1 MPSANFPP
9 PCRRD
14 TGMSCCDGI
23 RLDDRTLALLEHVLV
38 LCVASRQ
45 RLFRSIEEFRGPR
58 PSPTKS
64 LRRGGWGAGGA
75 GATAAVRDI
84 EEGEPKAWRPVFA
97 RLAELG
103 LFGVAVP
110 EECGGAGGSIE
121 DLSAMVEEA
130 ARALVPGPVATTAL
144 ATLVVSDPQ
153 LSEALAAGERTA
165 GVALRSDV
173 EFDATTSRAS
183 GTVPFVL
190 GGVADGLLLVPA
202 GDSWLLVDATAEGVA
217 VEPLQASD
225 FSRPLARAVLTSA
238 PASVLDAP
246 ADWVTDLTATVLSAE
261 AAGITRWTLDTA
273 VAYAKVREQFGK
285 PIGSFQA
292 IKHLCAEMLCR
303 TEQVAVAAADAAR
316 AANDGDHR
324 QLSIAAAIAAGVG
337 IDAAK
342 ANAKDCIQV
351 LGGIGI
357 TWEHDAHLYLRRAY
371 GIGQFLG
378 GPARWLR
385 RTAEL
390 TSAGVRRDLSI
401 DLSDVADLRPEIA
414 DAVAG
419 VASLPDDKRQAK
431 LAEAGLLAPHWPAPY
446 GRGAGP
452 AEQLLIDQEMSSTG
466 VIRPDLVIGW
476 WAAPTILEHGTPEQ
490 VERFVP
496 GTLSGDIFWCQLFS
510 EPEAG
515 SDLASLRTKAVR
527 VDGGW
532 ELTGQ
537 KVWTSSAHKAQWGV
551 CLARTD
557 PEAPKHKGITYF
569 LVDMGSPGIVI
580 RPLREITGDALFNEV
595 FLDSVFVPDE
605 MVVGTVND
613 GWRLARTTLA
623 NERVA
628 MAAGTALGNPMEELL
643 AEAAEINLDVAQQ
656 DRLARLIIT
665 AQVGSLLDQRIAQLA
680 VGGQDPGAQSSVR
693 KLIGVG
699 YRQALAEFRMDLSE
713 GSGIAFDKRVKDFLN
728 TRCLTIAGGTE
739 QILLTLAGERL
750 LGLPR

>member
-1 MPSANFPP
+1 MATITDEQFAA
-9 PCRRD
+9 RELVRD
-14 TGMSCCDGI
+14 W
-23 RLDDRTLALLEHVLV
+23 AA
-38 LCVASRQ
+38 AS
-45 RLFRSIEEFRGPR
+45 
-58 PSPTKS
+58 
-64 LRRGGWGAGGA
+64 GAI
-75 GATAAVRDI
+75 AAVRDI
-84 EEGEPKAWRPVFA
+84 EQGEPNAWQPVFA

-110 EECGGAGGSIE
+110 EECGGAGGSTE
-121 DLSAMVEEA
+121 DLSAMIEEA

-153 LSEALAAGERTA
+153 LREALAAGERTA
-165 GVALRSDV
+165 GVALSGDV
-173 EFDATTSRAS
+173 EFDATASRAS

-202 GDSWLLVDATAEGVA
+202 GDRWLLVDSAADATGTVA

-238 PASVLDAP
+238 PASVLDVP
-246 ADWVTDLTATVLSAE
+246 ADWVADLTATVLSAE

-303 TEQVAVAAADAAR
+303 TEQVAVASADAAR

-324 QLSIAAAIAAGVG
+324 QLSIAAAIAASIG

-385 RTAEL
+385 RTADL

-431 LAEAGLLAPHWPAPY
+431 LAGAGLLAPHWPAPY

-452 AEQLLIDQEMSSTG
+452 VEQLLIDQEMSSAG

-515 SDLASLRTKAVR
+515 SDLAALRTKAVR

-532 ELTGQ
+532 KLTGQ

-557 PEAPKHKGITYF
+557 PDAPKHKGITYF
-569 LVDMGSPGIVI
+569 LIDMNSPGILI

-595 FLDSVFVPDE
+595 FLDGVFVPDE

-623 NERVA
+623 NERIA

-643 AEAAEINLDVAQQ
+643 AEAAKANLDVAQQ
-656 DRLARLIIT
+656 DQLARLIIT

-693 KLIGVG
+693 KLIGVR

>member
-1 MPSANFPP
+1 VATTITDEQFAA
-9 PCRRD
+9 RELVRD
-14 TGMSCCDGI
+14 W
-23 RLDDRTLALLEHVLV
+23 A
-38 LCVASRQ
+38 
-45 RLFRSIEEFRGPR
+45 
-58 PSPTKS
+58 
-64 LRRGGWGAGGA
+64 AGS

-84 EEGEPKAWRPVFA
+84 EQGEPKAWQPVFA

-246 ADWVTDLTATVLSAE
+246 ADWVTDLTATVLCAE

-569 LVDMGSPGIVI
+569 LIDMSSPGILI

-595 FLDSVFVPDE
+595 FLDGVFVPDE

-623 NERVA
+623 NERIA

-643 AEAAEINLDVAQQ
+643 AEAAKANLDVAQQ
-656 DRLARLIIT
+656 DQLARLIIT

-693 KLIGVG
+693 KLIGVR

>member
-1 MPSANFPP
+1 MPSANFSP

-14 TGMSCCDGI
+14 TPMSSCDGI
-23 RLDDRTLALLEHVLV
+23 RLDGRSLALLEHVLV
-38 LCVASRQ
+38 L
-45 RLFRSIEEFRGPR
+45 RGPSR
-58 PSPTKS
+58 AVPINVD
-64 LRRGGWGAGGA
+64 RGVQVATTITDEQFAARELVRDWAAGS

-84 EEGEPKAWRPVFA
+84 EQGEPKAWRPVFDG
-97 RLAELG
+97 LAGLG

-110 EECGGAGGSIE
+110 EDAGGAGGSIE

-130 ARALVPGPVATTAL
+130 AKALVPGPVATTAL

-153 LSEALAAGERTA
+153 LLAALASGERTA
-165 GVALRSDV
+165 GVALDGEV
-173 EFDATTSRAS
+173 EFDEPTSRVS
-183 GTVPFVL
+183 GTLTWVL
-190 GGVADGLLLVPA
+190 GADADGLLLVPA
-202 GDSWLLVDATAEGVA
+202 GGKWLLVDAAAGGVA
-217 VEPLQASD
+217 VEPLQATD
-225 FSRPLARAVLTSA
+225 FSRPLARVELASA
-238 PASVLDAP
+238 SASVLDAA
-246 ADWVTDLTATVLSAE
+246 ADRVAELAATVLSAE

-273 VAYAKVREQFGK
+273 VAYA
-285 PIGSFQA
+285 
-292 IKHLCAEMLCR
+292 
-303 TEQVAVAAADAAR
+303 AR
-316 AANDGDHR
+316 AAEDSDHR
-324 QLSIAAAIAAGVG
+324 QLSIAAAIAASIG

-390 TSAGVRRDLSI
+390 TQAGVRRNLSI
-401 DLSDVADLRPEIA
+401 DLSEVADLRPQIA

-419 VASLPDDKRQAK
+419 VVALPDDKRQAA
-431 LAEAGLLAPHWPAPY
+431 LAEAGLLAPHWAAPY

-452 AEQLLIDQEMSSTG
+452 AEQLLIDQEMSSAG
-466 VIRPDLVIGW
+466 VPRPDLVVGW

-496 GTLSGDIFWCQLFS
+496 ATLRGEIFWCQLFS
-510 EPEAG
+510 EPGAG

-537 KVWTSSAHKAQWGV
+537 KVWTSRAHDAQWGV

-557 PEAPKHKGITYF
+557 PDAPKHKGITYF
-569 LVDMGSPGIVI
+569 LIDMSSPGILI

-595 FLDSVFVPDE
+595 FLDGVFVPDE

-628 MAAGTALGNPMEELL
+628 MAQGTALGNPMEQLL
-643 AEAAEINLDVAQQ
+643 AAAAEINLDVAQQ
-656 DRLARLIIT
+656 DRLAGLIIT

-680 VGGQDPGAQSSVR
+680 VGGQDPGAESSVR
-693 KLIGVG
+693 KLIGVR
-699 YRQALAEFRMDLSE
+699 YRQALAEFRMDLTD
-713 GSGIAFDKRVKDFLN
+713 GAGIVEDKIVHDFLN

-739 QILLTLAGERL
+739 QILLTVAAERL

>member
-1 MPSANFPP
+1 VQINVDRGVQVATTITDEQFAA
-9 PCRRD
+9 RELVRD
-14 TGMSCCDGI
+14 W
-23 RLDDRTLALLEHVLV
+23 A
-38 LCVASRQ
+38 
-45 RLFRSIEEFRGPR
+45 
-58 PSPTKS
+58 
-64 LRRGGWGAGGA
+64 AGT

-84 EEGEPKAWRPVFA
+84 EQGEPKAWRPVFDG
-97 RLAELG
+97 LAGLG

-110 EECGGAGGSIE
+110 EDAGGAGGSIE

-130 ARALVPGPVATTAL
+130 AKALVPGPVATTAL

-153 LSEALAAGERTA
+153 LLAALASGERTA
-165 GVALRSDV
+165 GVALDGQV
-173 EFDATTSRAS
+173 EFDEATSRAS
-183 GTVPFVL
+183 GTLPWVL
-190 GGVADGLLLVPA
+190 GADADGLLLVPA
-202 GDSWLLVDATAEGVA
+202 RGKWLLVDAAAGGVA
-217 VEPLQASD
+217 VEPLQATD
-225 FSRPLARAVLTSA
+225 FSRPLARVELTSA
-238 PASVLDAP
+238 SASVLDA
-246 ADWVTDLTATVLSAE
+246 ADRVADLAATVLSAE
-261 AAGITRWTLDTA
+261 AAGITRWALDTA

-303 TEQVAVAAADAAR
+303 AEQVAVAAADAAR
-316 AANDGDHR
+316 AAEDSDHR
-324 QLSIAAAIAAGVG
+324 QLSIAAAIAASIG

-342 ANAKDCIQV
+342 ANVKDCIQV

-390 TSAGVRRDLSI
+390 TQAGVRRNLSI
-401 DLSDVADLRPEIA
+401 DLGEVADLRPQIA

-419 VASLPDDKRQAK
+419 VAALPDDKRQAA
-431 LAEAGLLAPHWPAPY
+431 LAEAGLLAPHWTAPY

-452 AEQLLIDQEMSSTG
+452 AEQLLIDQEMSSAG
-466 VIRPDLVIGW
+466 VPRPDLVVGW
-476 WAAPTILEHGTPEQ
+476 WAAPTVLEHGTPEQ

-496 GTLSGDIFWCQLFS
+496 ATLRGEIFWCQLFS
-510 EPEAG
+510 EPGAG

-557 PEAPKHKGITYF
+557 PDAPKHKGITYF
-569 LVDMGSPGIVI
+569 LIDMSSPGILI

-628 MAAGTALGNPMEELL
+628 MAHGTALGNPMEQLL
-643 AEAAEINLDVAQQ
+643 AAVAEINLDVAQQ

-680 VGGQDPGAQSSVR
+680 VGGQDPGAESSVR
-693 KLIGVG
+693 KLIGVR
-699 YRQALAEFRMDLSE
+699 YRQALAEFRMDLTDGAGIVE
-713 GSGIAFDKRVKDFLN
+713 GKIVHDFLN

-739 QILLTLAGERL
+739 QILLTLAAERL

>member
-1 MPSANFPP
+1 VATTITDEQFAA
-9 PCRRD
+9 RELVRD
-14 TGMSCCDGI
+14 W
-23 RLDDRTLALLEHVLV
+23 A
-38 LCVASRQ
+38 
-45 RLFRSIEEFRGPR
+45 
-58 PSPTKS
+58 
-64 LRRGGWGAGGA
+64 AGS

-84 EEGEPKAWRPVFA
+84 EQGEPKAWRPVFDG
-97 RLAELG
+97 LAGLG

-110 EECGGAGGSIE
+110 EDAGGAGGSIE

-130 ARALVPGPVATTAL
+130 AKALVPGPVATTAL

-153 LSEALAAGERTA
+153 LLAALASGERTA
-165 GVALRSDV
+165 GVALDGEV
-173 EFDATTSRAS
+173 EFDEATSRAS
-183 GTVPFVL
+183 GTLPWVL
-190 GGVADGLLLVPA
+190 GADAGGLLLVPA
-202 GDSWLLVDATAEGVA
+202 RGKWLLVDAAAGGVA
-217 VEPLQASD
+217 VEPLQATD
-225 FSRPLARAVLTSA
+225 FSRPLARVELASA
-238 PASVLDAP
+238 SACVLDAA
-246 ADWVTDLTATVLSAE
+246 ADRVADLAATVLSAE

-303 TEQVAVAAADAAR
+303 AEQVAVAAADAAR
-316 AANDGDHR
+316 AAGDSDHR
-324 QLSIAAAIAAGVG
+324 QLSVAAAIAAGIG
-337 IDAAK
+337 IEAAK

-390 TSAGVRRDLSI
+390 TQAGVRRNLSI
-401 DLSDVADLRPEIA
+401 DLSEVADLRPQIA

-419 VASLPDDKRQAK
+419 VAALPDDKRQAA
-431 LAEAGLLAPHWPAPY
+431 LAEAGLLAPHWTAPY

-452 AEQLLIDQEMSSTG
+452 AEQLLIDQEMSSAG
-466 VIRPDLVIGW
+466 VPRPDLVVGW

-496 GTLSGDIFWCQLFS
+496 ATLRGEIFWCQLFS
-510 EPEAG
+510 EPGAG

-557 PEAPKHKGITYF
+557 PDAPKHKGITYF
-569 LVDMGSPGIVI
+569 LIDMSSPGILI

-595 FLDSVFVPDE
+595 FLDGVFVPDE

-623 NERVA
+623 NERIA
-628 MAAGTALGNPMEELL
+628 MAQGTALGNPMEQLL
-643 AEAAEINLDVAQQ
+643 AAAAEINLDVAQQ
-656 DRLARLIIT
+656 DRLAGLIIT

-680 VGGQDPGAQSSVR
+680 VGGQDPGAESSVR
-693 KLIGVG
+693 KLIGVR
-699 YRQALAEFRMDLSE
+699 YRQALAEFRMDLTD
-713 GSGIAFDKRVKDFLN
+713 GAGIVEDKIVHDFLN

-739 QILLTLAGERL
+739 QILLTLAAERL

>member
-1 MPSANFPP
+1 LRLGSAFPVD
-9 PCRRD
+9 RGVQVATTITDEQFAARELVRD
-14 TGMSCCDGI
+14 W
-23 RLDDRTLALLEHVLV
+23 A
-38 LCVASRQ
+38 
-45 RLFRSIEEFRGPR
+45 
-58 PSPTKS
+58 
-64 LRRGGWGAGGA
+64 AGSGT
-75 GATAAVRDI
+75 TAAVRDI
-84 EEGEPKAWRPVFA
+84 EQGEPKAWQPVFA
-97 RLAELG
+97 RLADLG

-202 GDSWLLVDATAEGVA
+202 GDRWLLVDATAEGVA

-273 VAYAKVREQFGK
+273 VAYAQVREQFGK

-324 QLSIAAAIAAGVG
+324 QLSIAAAIAAGIG

-378 GPARWLR
+378 GSERWLR

-452 AEQLLIDQEMSSTG
+452 AEQLLIDQEMSSAG

-476 WAAPTILEHGTPEQ
+476 WAAPTILEYGTPEQ

-569 LVDMGSPGIVI
+569 LIDMSSPGILI

-595 FLDSVFVPDE
+595 FLDGVFVPDE

-623 NERVA
+623 NERIA

-643 AEAAEINLDVAQQ
+643 AEAAKANLDVAQQ
-656 DRLARLIIT
+656 DQLARLIIT

-693 KLIGVG
+693 KLIGVR

-713 GSGIAFDKRVKDFLN
+713 GSGIAFDKQVKDFLN